1 MDEWSLRVLC
11 FLRKFPLFATKT
23 FSLCSLCEKIVRGQN
38 VSFAIWKEMRKMF
51 GVGDRFRQKKG
62 VGEGYNGN
70 PLDKLGVSGA
80 FVLFGRWRG
89 GFVCAA
95 MRRRFFYQGFVGA
108 W

>member
-1 MDEWSLRVLC
+1 MFFVSCGNSR
-11 FLRKFPLFATKT
+11 FLRRKHSRCVVFVK
-23 FSLCSLCEKIVRGQN
+23 KIVRGQN